1 VPTKRNLFNTL
12 DRLLLVYSFGAALGV
27 VLCVWIFKALG
38 LMVEIPLF
46 LVPAALGFYL
56 IERAFRAGARQ
67 RDGKS
72 A

>member
-1 VPTKRNLFNTL
+1 MTTRRNPFSTL
-12 DRLLLVYSFGAALGV
+12 DRILLAYSFGAALGV
-27 VLCVWIFKALG
+27 VLFVFVFKVLD
-38 LMVEIPLF
+38 LRTEIPLF
-46 LVPAALGFYL
+46 LVPTALGFYL